1 VAEGIKEGSADIT
14 KMVSKAFLVDDA
26 GNIMMSNILTALR
39 AGATDI
45 TYTMQK
51 AIDDVKLDSLIA
63 DVDARAAAQSSAGYN
78 LASKTA
84 GTTGT
89 AQEPLTAPSN
99 ITVATQAK
107 QAAGTTTA
115 AVGKTITI
123 DADLKLTDKAGQIIA
138 EVVNSYNK
146 KIEVGVGG

>member
-1 VAEGIKEGSADIT
+1 MIIGIN
-14 KMVSKAFLVDDA
+14 DA
-26 GNIMMSNILTALR
+26 IEISIIKTSMANMMPVI
-39 AGATDI
+39 GAW
-45 TYTMQK
+45 TM
-51 AIDDVKLDSLIA
+51 
-63 DVDARAAAQSSAGYN
+63 DARAAAQSSAGYN

-107 QAAGTTTA
+107 QTAGTTTA
-115 AVGKTITI
+115 AAGKTITI